1 MKITKH
7 GTNRII
13 YNNVQQIQP
22 SIKVKF
28 ICPYCGCEW
37 ECEPH
42 ECITNNTTAI
52 QYRSKCPE
60 CDMDV
65 HQYILEYTY

>member
-7 GTNRII
+7 GTNYIT
-13 YNNVQQIQP
+13 YSSP
-22 SIKVKF
+22 SQVKQDMKVKF

-37 ECEPH
+37 ECEPR
-42 ECITNNTTAI
+42 ECATTNTTAI

-60 CDMDV
+60 CDRDA